1 MSYELAKKLRIILLV
16 IACLV
21 LVACLPIAKEK
32 DKARTHNPEKI
43 EIQMLSCTPESDDTY
58 YYATM
63 DFEIK
68 NKTGSTIDYI
78 EVTTYF
84 SDKNG
89 KSIGTMT
96 SNFGATYSSSS
107 LNLKANDKAIK
118 EIYLSER
125 KSASYFDSLFVE
137 LYENGID
144 DLVITHEI
152 TQVIW
157 SDKYRYSR

>member
-1 MSYELAKKLRIILLV
+1 MSYALAKKIRTILLV
-16 IACLV
+16 VACLV
-21 LVACLPIAKEK
+21 LVACLPMAREK
-32 DKARTHNPEKI
+32 DKERSHNPEKI
-43 EIQMLSCTPESDDTY
+43 KIEILNCRPESDDTY

-63 DFEIK
+63 DFEII
-68 NKTGSTIDYI
+68 NKTGKPIDYI
-78 EVTTYF
+78 QVTTYF

-96 SNFGATYSSSS
+96 SNFGATYSSGS
-107 LNLKANDKAIK
+107 LNLKANDKVIQ

-125 KSASYFDSLFVE
+125 ISSSYYDSLFVE

-152 TQVIW
+152 TSVKW
-157 SDKYRYSR
+157 ADDYSYNR

>member
-1 MSYELAKKLRIILLV
+1 
-16 IACLV
+16 
-21 LVACLPIAKEK
+21 
-32 DKARTHNPEKI
+32 
-43 EIQMLSCTPESDDTY
+43 MLSCTPESDETY

-107 LNLKANDKAIK
+107 LNLKANDKVIE